1 MPLIQYQLS
10 VFLRKLLGFR
20 QVIQF
25 EAVGFPQFHAV
36 SNVKD
41 CLGTRLHNMNVNRFM
56 VVAVETEAKAVFLKY
71 LGHYQP

>member
-1 MPLIQYQLS
+1 MPLIQYQLP

-25 EAVGFPQFHAV
+25 EAVGFPQFHPV

-41 CLGTRLHNMNVNRFM
+41 CLGARLHNMHVNWSM
-56 VVAVETEAKAVFLKY
+56 VVAVETEAKPVFFKY
-71 LGHYQP
+71 FGHC